1 MATPQVGMKKRQVI
15 ANSNRTMF
23 VWIALAS
30 AIVGVCLVVGYFM
43 VQQIMFR
50 GRVAARAEET
60 ATILRKN
67 NESAKLLIENVRV
80 LGTDSALNSIKARPD
95 DRALQVVLD
104 ALPADLNTL
113 ALGSSL
119 QQKLIGET
127 AGVKIESLT
136 LEGASTETTTG
147 EATEGLGTIP
157 FMLTASSADANALK
171 DMLLR
176 LERSIR
182 TIDIDTMSLEK
193 TDNKYTLTMTAHA
206 YYQLGK
212 TVQLKDK
219 VEKP

>member
-15 ANSNRTMF
+15 ASSNRTMF

-50 GRVAARAEET
+50 GRVAGRAEET

-67 NESAKLLIENVRV
+67 NTSAKSLIENVRV
-80 LGTDSALNSIKARPD
+80 LGTDTALNSIKARPD

-119 QQKLIGET
+119 QQKIIGET
-127 AGVKIESLT
+127 PGVKIESLT
-136 LEGASTETTTG
+136 LEGASTEATTT
-147 EATEGLGTIP
+147 ETTDALGTIP
-157 FMLTASSADANALK
+157 FMLTVSSADANALK

-182 TIDIDTMSLEK
+182 TVDIDTMSLEK

>member
-1 MATPQVGMKKRQVI
+1 MATPQAGMKKRQVI
-15 ANSNRTMF
+15 ANSNRAMF
-23 VWIALAS
+23 IWIALAS

-50 GRVAARAEET
+50 GRVAAKAEGT
-60 ATILRKN
+60 ATTLRKN
-67 NESAKLLIENVRV
+67 NVAAKSLIENVRV

-104 ALPADLNTL
+104 ALPADINTL

-119 QQKLIGET
+119 QEKIIGEA
-127 AGVKIESLT
+127 AGVKIESLV
-136 LEGASTETTTG
+136 LEGASTET
-147 EATEGLGTIP
+147 AASDSDSLGTVP
-157 FMLTASSADANALK
+157 FILTISSSDANALR

-176 LERSIR
+176 MERSIR
-182 TIDIDTMSLEK
+182 TLDIDTLALEK
-193 TDNKYTLTMTAHA
+193 TDTKYTLTMTAHA

>member
-23 VWIALAS
+23 IWIALAS

-60 ATILRKN
+60 VTILRKN
-67 NESAKLLIENVRV
+67 NASAKSLIENVRV

-113 ALGSSL
+113 ALG
-119 QQKLIGET
+119 
-127 AGVKIESLT
+127 
-136 LEGASTETTTG
+136 
-147 EATEGLGTIP
+147 
-157 FMLTASSADANALK
+157 
-171 DMLLR
+171 
-176 LERSIR
+176 
-182 TIDIDTMSLEK
+182 
-193 TDNKYTLTMTAHA
+193 
-206 YYQLGK
+206 
-212 TVQLKDK
+212 
-219 VEKP
+219 